1 MIRFAE
7 TAPEFE
13 PGSIVQH
20 RRYGYRGL
28 VVAVD
33 QRCQASHE
41 WYMSNRSQPDLNQPW
56 YHVLV
61 HQSATTTYAAESNL
75 AADQTSEPID
85 HPLVQEYF
93 DLVSPG
99 QYQRNDRPFVG
110 W

>member
-7 TAPEFE
+7 TAPKFT
-13 PGSIVQH
+13 PGTLVRH

-33 QRCQASHE
+33 DRCQASHE
-41 WYMSNRSQPDLNQPW
+41 WYMSNRSQPELNQPW

-75 AADQTSEPID
+75 VDDASEEPID
-85 HPLVQEYF
+85 HPLIDEYF
-93 DLVSPG
+93 SFEPPARYL
-99 QYQRNDRPFVG
+99 RNERPFVG